1 MFDVGFSELI
11 VIAIVAVVVIG
22 PERLPKVA
30 RTAGLLLG
38 RLQRYVNDVKADINR
53 EMQLD
58 ELKTLRSELQESARS
73 FERQVSAEI
82 SSVEQ
87 MARQTA
93 ESVAEAASSP
103 SSSPSADTSATAKAE
118 VPASAIADGPA
129 AIASADALLPHPSAD
144 VAAPAG
150 LGQAA
155 SPVATA

>member
-11 VIAIVAVVVIG
+11 VIAIVALVVIG

-58 ELKTLRSELQESARS
+58 ELKTLRSELQESARN
-73 FERQVSAEI
+73 FERQARSEM

-87 MARQTA
+87 LARQTS
-93 ESVAEAASSP
+93 ESVAEAASTTATPVP
-103 SSSPSADTSATAKAE
+103 SAAVPVPPSADAPVA
-118 VPASAIADGPA
+118 
-129 AIASADALLPHPSAD
+129 PSAP
-144 VAAPAG
+144 VAS
-150 LGQAA
+150 
-155 SPVATA
+155 SPVVKA

>member
-11 VIAIVAVVVIG
+11 VIAIVALVVIG

-38 RLQRYVNDVKADINR
+38 RLQRYVSDVKADINR

-93 ESVAEAASSP
+93 DSVAEAASS
-103 SSSPSADTSATAKAE
+103 SSSDTSATAKAE

-155 SPVATA
+155 SPVAKA

>member
-11 VIAIVAVVVIG
+11 VIAIVALVVIG

-58 ELKTLRSELQESARS
+58 ELKTLRSELQESARN

-82 SSVEQ
+82 STVEQ

-93 ESVAEAASSP
+93 ESVAEAASS
-103 SSSPSADTSATAKAE
+103 SDTSATATAE
-118 VPASAIADGPA
+118 VPTA
-129 AIASADALLPHPSAD
+129 AIAHGAAAAPSDTDLPQPSAD

-150 LGQAA
+150 ADQAV
-155 SPVATA
+155 SPVAKA

>member
-11 VIAIVAVVVIG
+11 VIAIVALVVIG

-58 ELKTLRSELQESARS
+58 ELKTLRSELQESARN

-82 SSVEQ
+82 GSVEQ
-87 MARQTA
+87 LAKQTA
-93 ESVAEAASSP
+93 DSVADAASTPATSVRADDALASAASLDASGPSVAEVTP
-103 SSSPSADTSATAKAE
+103 LP
-118 VPASAIADGPA
+118 
-129 AIASADALLPHPSAD
+129 ADAVTTARID
-144 VAAPAG
+144 
-150 LGQAA
+150 
-155 SPVATA
+155 PVASQVAKS

>member
-11 VIAIVAVVVIG
+11 VIAIVALVVIG

-93 ESVAEAASSP
+93 DSVAEAASS
-103 SSSPSADTSATAKAE
+103 SSSDTSATAKAE

-155 SPVATA
+155 SPVAKA